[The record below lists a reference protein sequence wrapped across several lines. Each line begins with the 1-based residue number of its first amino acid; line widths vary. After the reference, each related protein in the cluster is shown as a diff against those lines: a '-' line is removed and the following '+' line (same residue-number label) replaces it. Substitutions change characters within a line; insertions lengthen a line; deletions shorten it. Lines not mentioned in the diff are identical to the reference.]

1 MIKYKFKRNYLKQL
15 RIKKRASFKRLD
27 FCIIINSQSEDF
39 PFNTLPSPESTQYV
53 PKKKYE
59 LPRVSNRL
67 NDSLDLQTAITYP

>member
-1 MIKYKFKRNYLKQL
+1 MKNIDFTDFFNVFLSGATIKG
-15 RIKKRASFKRLD
+15 LD

-59 LPRVSNRL
+59 LPRVSNRS
-67 NDSLDLQTAITYP
+67 NDSLDLKTAIAYP